1 MGCGCHTFSAE
12 GVTGN
17 ATRFMVLGS
26 GVGWLPESGEHV
38 PRGLIRLRVKGDV
51 SAMIKTVNLPIER
64 LDRRGDI
71 YIIEVEANNEA
82 VIHAARQCD
91 GTLLGL
97 W

>member
-1 MGCGCHTFSAE
+1 MVMGNRG
-12 GVTGN
+12 
-17 ATRFMVLGS
+17 
-26 GVGWLPESGEHV
+26 GWLPESGDHV

-51 SAMIKTVNLPIER
+51 STIIKTVNLPIER

-82 VIHAARQCD
+82 VMHAARQCD
-91 GTLLGL
+91 GTLLGV